1 LTGGSSAS
9 STIAD
14 KDLASIVG
22 DMAIVKITVEI
33 SQGQRAGSELPKNQ
47 ADQAVEAV
55 DAVVYEAA
63 WLPIMAGYACSSRNH

>member
-1 LTGGSSAS
+1 
-9 STIAD
+9 
-14 KDLASIVG
+14 
-22 DMAIVKITVEI
+22 MAIVKITVEI